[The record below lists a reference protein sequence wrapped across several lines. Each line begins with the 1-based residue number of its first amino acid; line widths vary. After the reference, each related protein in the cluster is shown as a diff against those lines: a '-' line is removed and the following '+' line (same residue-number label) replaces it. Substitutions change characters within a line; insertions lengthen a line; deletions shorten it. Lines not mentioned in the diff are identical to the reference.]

1 MATRKKTQLYYTVYP
16 FMHRD
21 LGLSGISRDV
31 FAIIFG
37 FWRGDKKPVYVPY
50 SIIREMTGA
59 TDPSI
64 SAAIHKLKNEKLIDF
79 ERHKRGL
86 KSRYLVTLPPE
97 VLAEFESD
105 YQAGRTDSCKNDLS
119 SRQAVPPSTSYDPSE
134 NTIA

>member
-1 MATRKKTQLYYTVYP
+1 MASKKKAQLYFIVYP

-37 FWRGDKKPVYVPY
+37 FWRSVKQSVYVPY

-64 SAAIHKLKNEKLIDF
+64 SAAIHRLKNEKLIDSDQH
-79 ERHKRGL
+79 ERGL

-97 VLAEFESD
+97 VLAEFESE
-105 YQAGRTDSCKNDLS
+105 YSRKNDTQ
-119 SRQAVPPSTSYDPSE
+119 SRQAVPPSTSYDPTE